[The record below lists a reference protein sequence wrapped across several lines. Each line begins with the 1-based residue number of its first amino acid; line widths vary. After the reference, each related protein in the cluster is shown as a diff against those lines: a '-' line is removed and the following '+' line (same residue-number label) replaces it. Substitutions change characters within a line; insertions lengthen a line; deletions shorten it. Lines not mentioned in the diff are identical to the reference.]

1 LVVEEG
7 VGRRATI
14 LDSNRDSIQDAGD
27 GVGVKPL
34 LLLVVAVVVMEATAV
49 WDTMDSTADTTAAG
63 EVDVPMVGHTEKG
76 VAMLKALVWFWLIDE
91 TLSANLVYQSD
102 HEIGSTTPSDEA
114 MTKIMT
120 MVMAWL

>member
-1 LVVEEG
+1 MEEG

-49 WDTMDSTADTTAAG
+49 RDIMDSTADTTAAG
-63 EVDVPMVGHTEKG
+63 EVDVPMVGHTEEG
-76 VAMLKALVWFWLIDE
+76 VAM
-91 TLSANLVYQSD
+91 
-102 HEIGSTTPSDEA
+102 
-114 MTKIMT
+114 
-120 MVMAWL
+120 